1 MKQQLDEIPINQIRV
16 KKNYRRT
23 FNDKSIAELA
33 RSVKSNG
40 VIQPIV
46 VRPDGEMGYWLI
58 AGDRR
63 LRAATQAGLVTI
75 PAVVR
80 SDTDETKILELQL
93 VENIQKESVP
103 FMEEAYGLKELR
115 DKGAYDVKEIAA
127 MIGKSDAYVY
137 CMVRLTA
144 MSSDARMI
152 AEKGWISKAVAWEIS
167 KLKNEEDQTTAANAL
182 ARTQVG
188 KLVTS
193 SGAKHYIRD
202 NFEGDSAGAMRKR
215 RVSKFGPANSD
226 DYSANW
232 KYHLVRFTAEQF
244 EAFKEIVHGRTETQ
258 ILAEAVDTVMR
269 DTGTRVNLK
278 EAA

>member
-1 MKQQLDEIPINQIRV
+1 MNQQLDEIPINQIRV

-103 FMEEAYGLKELR
+103 FMEEAYGL
-115 DKGAYDVKEIAA
+115 
-127 MIGKSDAYVY
+127 
-137 CMVRLTA
+137 
-144 MSSDARMI
+144 
-152 AEKGWISKAVAWEIS
+152 
-167 KLKNEEDQTTAANAL
+167 
-182 ARTQVG
+182 
-188 KLVTS
+188 
-193 SGAKHYIRD
+193 
-202 NFEGDSAGAMRKR
+202 
-215 RVSKFGPANSD
+215 
-226 DYSANW
+226 
-232 KYHLVRFTAEQF
+232 
-244 EAFKEIVHGRTETQ
+244 
-258 ILAEAVDTVMR
+258 
-269 DTGTRVNLK
+269 
-278 EAA
+278 